1 MYKIEDII
9 NKVHQSDC
17 LEFMKE
23 MEENSV
29 DTIITD
35 PPYGLEFM
43 GKEWDKLG
51 ATLDETKKD
60 GKDDMFFSGKRIRY
74 GKSVKSM
81 QGWHYNWA
89 VEALRVAKPGAT
101 LLCFGGTRTWH
112 RMACAI
118 EDAGWEIRDTIAWM
132 YGSGFPKSL
141 NIGKAIDKKAGKE
154 RKVIGRNPNSRE
166 NCDKS
171 NTLYESGTVGKTDII
186 TKGNSEWEGYGT
198 SLKPAFEP
206 IILAMKKNDGTYAN
220 NALKH
225 GVAGL
230 NIDGGRIGYQSEKD
244 KKEGQSSRKSKTS
257 NKNDYTFHKGGLEGM
272 DRSDRSEVKGRF
284 PANVIL
290 DEEAGKMLDEQS
302 GVLKS
307 GDLLPG
313 HKRGDGTGNSF
324 MGGGGIIKGK
334 YGGDKGGASRFFYCA
349 KSSKAE
355 RNAGLEG
362 FEKKIDCDRNP
373 KLDSANVPMNRSNN
387 PKVNSHPTI
396 KPLSL
401 MRYLCN
407 LTKTPTGGII
417 LDPFAGSGSTLIA
430 AKQVGRD
437 YIGIEKDEEYC
448 KIAEARIKAVPDKL
462 I

>member
-1 MYKIEDII
+1 
-9 NKVHQSDC
+9 
-17 LEFMKE
+17 
-23 MEENSV
+23 
-29 DTIITD
+29 
-35 PPYGLEFM
+35 
-43 GKEWDKLG
+43 
-51 ATLDETKKD
+51 
-60 GKDDMFFSGKRIRY
+60 MFFSGKRIRY

-101 LLCFGGTRTWH
+101 LMAFGGTRTYH
-112 RMACAI
+112 RLACAI

-132 YGSGFPKSL
+132 YGSGFPKSTDISKQL
-141 NIGKAIDKKAGKE
+141 DKKAGAK
-154 RKVIGRNPNSRE
+154 RKITGYKSTHINRQNTE
-166 NCDKS
+166 NWKKS
-171 NTLYESGTVGKTDII
+171 AQEMKHGAFKTETSNISGGGLTPIAEPATPEAKLWNGWKSH
-186 TKGNSEWEGYGT
+186 G
-198 SLKPAFEP
+198 LKPAFEP
-206 IILAMKKNDGTYAN
+206 IILAMKPNDGTFAN

-230 NIDGGRIGYQSEKD
+230 NIDGGRVGTDNNLNGGAYSNN
-244 KKEGQSSRKSKTS
+244 RKTS
-257 NKNDYTFHKGGLEGM
+257 TNKIYGEYQRIEDDFQQPQ
-272 DRSDRSEVKGRF
+272 GRF

-349 KSSKAE
+349 KASKSE
-355 RNAGLEG
+355 RNMGKMFYWKDGKEITKELYDKLEKENENLAE
-362 FEKKIDCDRNP
+362 EKKHKTAKGNI
-373 KLDSANVPMNRSNN
+373 
-387 PKVNSHPTI
+387 HPTV
-396 KPLSL
+396 KSLSL

-430 AKQVGRD
+430 AIQTGRD
-437 YIGIEKDEEYC
+437 FIGIEKEEEYI
-448 KIAEARIKAVPDKL
+448 KIAEARIKYWQDKEAEKL
-462 I
+462 L